1 MKIEKIRVKVVLR
14 KKSVMDRIREVEG
27 YKGGGKM
34 GRMQREKEKTMEEMI
49 SLNKQTKQK
58 ERKLS

>member
-34 GRMQREKEKTMEEMI
+34 GRKQREKEKTMEEMI